1 MNRGQD
7 SPNLSPSW
15 RPSCAAQLHALP
27 VELLAHIFTF
37 CTEAPD
43 SPPLPYPAWLP
54 ITHVCHHWRTISL
67 NHAPLWASITCGL
80 SLRWVKV
87 FMERSRTLL
96 MDFDIRVDPLWA
108 YTRNHNVGLYHDD
121 IIQILADFT
130 RVRSLHLTGSRRT
143 ILPIVDSLRSSLP
156 IQSLSF
162 CLHDH
167 GKKFVLS
174 DDLFGGKAPIRRLQ
188 FIGNGAIVAPHWL
201 LRGVTHFT
209 STETML
215 SELLDVLRHMS
226 TLTYFEFR
234 PGYLSWRTSDVDKL
248 RPSPIQMP
256 QLRNLIVRPMGPT
269 HSRLLNQLLLL
280 RAGAKRRLEL
290 GAKRS
295 YDWIVNEDCMHGLSS
310 VVEAVNGFQHIH
322 LSGGR
327 KEGWFRM
334 WTGGAT
340 TTWED
345 AEFCLCAEW
354 TEVPKYQRYL
364 HGNVSASHLIAL
376 CDVLGAARVH
386 RLVINSTSLGMSKSY
401 WWELLE
407 KLPGIEELELY
418 PTSVDALGSAW
429 MENTA
434 KRARKAPAVLP
445 VLRKVRILTS
455 EIDQPSHQ
463 YAIIGDITA
472 RRIVRLPNS
481 TEGDITSSPEAVSAE
496 KELGDMSSGL
506 LRLLQGLGRD
516 QKKGKE
522 KKDGGDDGM
531 VHTHTPN

>member
-7 SPNLSPSW
+7 SPKLTSSS
-15 RPSCAAQLHALP
+15 RPPYAAQLHTLP

-54 ITHVCHHWRTISL
+54 ITHVSHFG
-67 NHAPLWASITCGL
+67 A
-80 SLRWVKV
+80 
-87 FMERSRTLL
+87 FMERSRTML

-108 YTRNHNVGLYHDD
+108 YPRNHNAGLYHDD
-121 IIQILADFT
+121 IIQIFADFT
-130 RVRSLHLTGSRRT
+130 RVRSLRLTGSRH
-143 ILPIVDSLRSSLP
+143 SLRSSLP

-167 GKKFVLS
+167 GEKFVLS

-188 FIGNGAIVAPHWL
+188 FIGNGAIIAPHWL

-226 TLTYFEFR
+226 ALTYFEFR
-234 PGYLSWRTSDVDKL
+234 PGYLCWRTSDLNEL
-248 RPSPIQMP
+248 RSSPIQML
-256 QLRNLIVRPMGPT
+256 QLRNLIVRPTGPT
-269 HSRLLNQLLLL
+269 HFTLLNQLLLL
-280 RAGAKRRLEL
+280 HAGAKRRLEL
-290 GAKRS
+290 GAQGS
-295 YDWIVNEDCMHGLSS
+295 YDWIVNEDCMDGLSS
-310 VVEAVNGFQHIH
+310 VVEAVNGFQHVY

-327 KEGWFRM
+327 KDGWFRM

-376 CDVLGAARVH
+376 CDVLGTARVH
-386 RLVINSTSLGMSKSY
+386 RLVINSPSLGMSKSY

-407 KLPGIEELELY
+407 KLPGVEELELY
-418 PTSVDALGSAW
+418 STSVDALGSAW

-445 VLRKVRILTS
+445 VLRKVRILVS
-455 EIDQPSHQ
+455 EFDQPSHQ
-463 YAIIGDITA
+463 YAIIGDIPA

-481 TEGDITSSPEAVSAE
+481 TEGDITSSSEAVSAE
-496 KELGDMSSGL
+496 KELEDMSSGL

-516 QKKGKE
+516 LNADSEKGKGKKGRRR
-522 KKDGGDDGM
+522 
-531 VHTHTPN
+531 

>member
-1 MNRGQD
+1 MGTRVRGDSQTFFTPMNMGQD
-7 SPNLSPSW
+7 SPKLLSSS
-15 RPSCAAQLHALP
+15 RPSCAARSHTLP

-80 SLRWVKV
+80 SLRWVKA
-87 FMERSRTLL
+87 FMERSRTML
-96 MDFDIRVDPLWA
+96 MDFDIHVDPLWA
-108 YTRNHNVGLYHDD
+108 YTRNNNAGLYHDD
-121 IIQILADFT
+121 IIQLLADFT
-130 RVRSLHLTGSRRT
+130 RVRSLRLTGSRRT

-167 GKKFVLS
+167 GEKFVLS
-174 DDLFGGKAPIRRLQ
+174 DDLFGGKAPIPPAYSSLEMAPLSRL
-188 FIGNGAIVAPHWL
+188 IWL

-215 SELLDVLRHMS
+215 SELLDVLRQMS
-226 TLTYFEFR
+226 ALTYFEFR
-234 PGYLSWRTSDVDKL
+234 PGYL
-248 RPSPIQMP
+248 
-256 QLRNLIVRPMGPT
+256 NLVVRPTGPT
-269 HSRLLNQLLLL
+269 HFRLLNQLLLL
-280 RAGAKRRLEL
+280 HAGAKRRLEL
-290 GAKRS
+290 GAQG
-295 YDWIVNEDCMHGLSS
+295 DCMDGLSS

-327 KEGWFRM
+327 KEGWFRI
-334 WTGGAT
+334 WTGGAA

-386 RLVINSTSLGMSKSY
+386 RLVINSPSLGMSKSY

-407 KLPGIEELELY
+407 TLPGVEELELNS
-418 PTSVDALGSAW
+418 TSVDALGSAW

-445 VLRKVRILTS
+445 VLRKVRILAS
-455 EIDQPSHQ
+455 EFDQPSHQ
-463 YAIIGDITA
+463 YAIIGDIPA

-481 TEGDITSSPEAVSAE
+481 TEGDITSSPEAISAE
-496 KELGDMSSGL
+496 KELEGMSSGL
-506 LRLLQGLGRD
+506 LRLLRGIGRD
-516 QKKGKE
+516 LNADSEKGKGKKGRR
-522 KKDGGDDGM
+522 G
-531 VHTHTPN
+531 